1 MKTEKVVLSLLA
13 VFFGLLVAGIA
24 FYIYENTK
32 TISPSEIKT
41 VSIATPT
48 PTPKPSIF
56 LKLDKPKDEEVFG
69 KKIISISGK
78 TTPDAIVVVLTNNDE
93 EVLTPT
99 SSGDFSTTTNIQN
112 GQNLIEITAIAPNG
126 ESTRILKTVT
136 FSTEEF

>member
-1 MKTEKVVLSLLA
+1 MLA

-48 PTPKPSIF
+48 PTLKPSIF
-56 LKLDKPKDEEVFG
+56 LSIDKPKDEEVFE

-78 TTPDAIVVVLTNNDE
+78 TTVEAIVVILTNNDE

-99 SSGDFSTTTNIQN
+99 NSGNFSTTTTIVD

-126 ESTRILKTVT
+126 ESTRSLRTVT
-136 FSTEEF
+136 FSTEKF